1 MIDKI
6 HQLGCVEGLSMLEAH
21 SAALIICDPPY
32 YQVKG
37 EFDKAWGRDFRSYLK
52 DVRRWAEACR
62 RVLSDTGTL
71 MWYGSWRSIAYTQVI
86 LDEMFHLV
94 NSCVLVKKNGI
105 QHKFASVK
113 QARGLFVNDERLLI
127 YEAVPEANAD
137 GVKDAYRYSVGL
149 ARSRAFKPLIDYLRD
164 LQSRGGKSVAAI
176 NKGLGTCMAN
186 HWFTDRSQWE
196 MPTEAAYG
204 RLVKFL
210 GVDARPFAEV
220 KAEYDRLN
228 AVWAGGAGAAQSAS
242 LRRFFRMPAERVY
255 DVIPFCSAASYEVN
269 LYGHPTTKD
278 LRVTEDLIRMTTRPG
293 DLVVVPFAGS
303 GTECHA
309 AAALGRRFIG
319 FDVEA
324 QYVDTANRRVRHA
337 ERKLF

>member
-1 MIDKI
+1 MIDEI
-6 HQLGCVEGLSMLEAH
+6 HQLGCVEGLSMLEPH

-32 YQVKG
+32 FQVKG

-62 RVLSDTGTL
+62 RVLADTGTL
-71 MWYGSWRSIAYTQVI
+71 MWYGSWRNIAYSQVV
-86 LDEMFHLV
+86 LDDMFHLV
-94 NSCVLVKKNGI
+94 NSCTLVKENGI

-113 QARGLFVNDERLLI
+113 DARGLFVNDERLLI

-137 GVKDAYRYSVGL
+137 GVKDAYRYSAGL
-149 ARSRAFKPLIDYLRD
+149 ARSRAFRPLIDYLRG
-164 LQSRGGKSVAAI
+164 LREKGGKSVSAI

-204 RLVKFL
+204 RLIEFL
-210 GVDARPFAEV
+210 GVDARPYGEL
-220 KAEYDRLN
+220 KEEYDRLN
-228 AVWAGGAGAAQSAS
+228 AAWTGGAAQFAS
-242 LRRFFRMPAERVY
+242 LRRYFRMPAERAY
-255 DVIPFCSAASYEVN
+255 DVIPFVGTASSDVVK
-269 LYGHPTTKD
+269 YGHPTTKD
-278 LRVTEDLIRMTTRPG
+278 IRVTEDLIRMTTRPG

-309 AAALGRRFIG
+309 AASLGRRFVG
-319 FDVEA
+319 FDIEGR
-324 QYVDTANRRVRHA
+324 YVDVANNRVRHA